1 MKISITTGR
10 GTGNTEL
17 SAFDA
22 ALHSAG
28 VANYNLIRLS
38 SVIPIG
44 TVIEINQLDGNARDE
59 FGYRLYLV
67 YAEQRQSQPGMQ
79 AWAGIGWVQTE
90 DGRGLFVEHEGSS
103 EKEVR
108 GLIKNS
114 LTDMV
119 KYRKD
124 YKFGEINYSVCGIR
138 CEDQPVC
145 AFMAAVYQSQSWDK

>member
-1 MKISITTGR
+1 MIINVSQGL
-10 GTGNTEL
+10 GTGKTEL
-17 SAFDA
+17 SAFDK
-22 ALHSAG
+22 ALYEAG
-28 VANYNLIRLS
+28 VANYNLVRLS
-38 SVIPIG
+38 SVIPVG
-44 TVIEINQLDGNARDE
+44 AEVKINQLSDNARNE
-59 FGYRLYLV
+59 FGYKLFLV
-67 YAEQRQSQPGMQ
+67 YAEQRESEIGKE
-79 AWAGIGWVQTE
+79 AWAGVGWVQTE